1 MDGGSLWQPYRHFSA
16 SLWAALCREWRHH
29 FVATSVQSL
38 FQMLT
43 VCSPALW
50 KMDFA
55 CLCVYRFVWHRILEL
70 RIDTNVKIIALLTSK
85 FAGWE
90 RKASC
95 DASRVHHVIITKA
108 SCETPDL
115 IRGNLY
121 VNIFLIHHLIEK
133 YGGLVLQR
141 LSSVKQHKLWLSNHQ
156 LYSNFSESQ
165 MHSRAPIQSEKY
177 ILK

>member
-1 MDGGSLWQPYRHFSA
+1 
-16 SLWAALCREWRHH
+16 
-29 FVATSVQSL
+29 
-38 FQMLT
+38 MLT

-55 CLCVYRFVWHRILEL
+55 CLCVYRCVRHRILEL

-133 YGGLVLQR
+133 YGGLVLQQ